1 MRMPF
6 VPKANLVLFPYSHK
20 FHLCKFVKTGIFHY
34 LCTTFP
40 LIANCFK
47 AMGHTKEHI
56 KVAFIFIMHNNILS
70 TISSAIRSVS
80 AAGTKRAAWLLVATA
95 ALLPCGQDA
104 MAQSN
109 GESNSFTPSVPGSV
123 KDLPGEEIT
132 RENVGS
138 VVTVGRP
145 EDYDRQFVLY
155 NVGTGR
161 FLNVGGYWG
170 SHASMKTVPR
180 PFWLQM
186 RNEDVLQNVASYI
199 RYPESVKGDSNGFAT
214 QFFLMNSFQIGS
226 AEGSHYGKAY
236 YDELKVVSNGT
247 VVWDYSGKQG
257 DGSQLIHQIEDFNFS
272 NGNSYIEAVID
283 INNVGGTEG
292 AMENILSVG
301 QDITKWQETKLCF
314 HLYSYVKN
322 GVLRV
327 RVDNQGA
334 DWDQH
339 THRFGGSD
347 TKPIT
352 VGADG
357 KVYVKITKDDI
368 VVNDVS
374 CVPSAGLSEIIKSI
388 NPIFNYSSFTATT
401 AFTKGSVTRHYFEE
415 NADAEKTE
423 ENIDLGIS
431 ATKKWYKEYAGRLKR
446 FEATIDLTN
455 CTGVN
460 ENVLSVGTDISVWGN
475 NNNDQQ
481 NIHFYYDKGTKNL
494 QIASVNNSEQAY
506 KEGLKDNL
514 HVPGTVKIVLDE
526 NGIHIYSDGDETKEL
541 TLTNNTKDS
550 KVIQY
555 LLNTTAKI
563 QIGSAEGSSR
573 SHASYSN
580 VSLNYI
586 AKGNVKRQETI
597 ENDGTYNVIFA
608 DGEYFEGNIDL
619 SDVAEGTEIFALK
632 ANASNTNATTAD
644 NIPGLKFTYQG
655 TDGDHK
661 VVQVAYDYDLTS
673 RSTDGWK
680 RAINVAEGENLKFT
694 LVKGGLMV
702 NGKNLFPSTN
712 LMPYVTYDAD
722 LAGQV
727 VHFKVDKFGNFLLDN
742 TGKFILNQ
750 TDGTAFKE
758 AGNSYLYTLD
768 DLKGNDVALF
778 ISSKFRKRSSASTK
792 EGLFL
797 AWTPYADD
805 TKTYGDVGVFADRSI
820 SPKYTAS
827 DTDETKLQKINALLN
842 DSRWHFEPVTDS
854 QYPGKHIYRMYLD
867 MDEQTIIVK
876 DPNTQKQDTTKRSG
890 KFYLQ
895 ALQDMVL
902 GNKLE
907 EYTKPEND
915 DREELNE
922 VLSSVEAKTDLPQTA
937 NLAYWQL
944 IPVSEYLELFK
955 GAATDFADMLDYT
968 YLLSDPDFIREDAGL
983 TGWQMDK
990 TLMNVNNSTKL
1001 TNGVTGESQTF
1012 YTHGIRIG
1020 YDHYSKKSLT
1030 DVDYTDDRG
1039 VKNLNQLASDG
1050 TYKPAFT
1057 GSDEYQIVWRRER
1070 NHARYMGFEVSSI
1083 NYGRLYQEVT
1093 VDNFGW
1099 YAITCRGFSSK
1110 TKGAELFIQKA
1121 SDSEGNWVSKPL
1133 HSLTNDEKVWLLS
1146 TDDKNWPY
1154 DNLYVNEKSEAMPLY
1169 NALVAM
1175 NDENS
1180 PTGPIVV
1187 DGKRIYGKELTD
1199 SLTTQV
1205 LFYVDKKDLDANGTV
1220 KLRIG
1225 VNVHESQDPGDI
1237 DAPRNP
1243 FLSGISIGG
1252 DGTFAVS
1259 TKTEWTVFDNFQ
1271 LLFGGNAPD
1280 PHLVLNEDSTTLD
1293 YLDNSVHR
1301 FVDRPMNLV
1310 RTFRENSWNTIILPV
1325 NLSQAQFTETF
1336 GTKAKLAELDHLT
1349 EKTIEF
1355 ETVTEQN
1362 GVLLQAYKP
1371 YIIYIG
1377 ENQATGEG
1385 KAYEGKLYMLGA
1397 KGLPKA
1403 GDPYYKVSAPEGNF
1417 YASSVTLE
1425 ANYNGTTTTKGYD
1438 FAHDSQAVKDSL
1450 YTYQGTTATDA
1461 TGTHDPLI
1469 AFGTLC
1475 KTYSGT
1481 DSGEHAL
1488 LEKRPTLQG
1497 AYVFNSN
1504 NMIKIHNSYG
1514 VKGFRCWFTT
1524 QEEKGNAQS
1533 LSNLAVSIDGIW
1545 DGTTTIGSINAT
1557 NEAYDQRHNEG
1568 VYNLNGQKLRSDAS
1582 LDGLPAGIYIVNGV
1596 KQSVR

>member
-1 MRMPF
+1 M
-6 VPKANLVLFPYSHK
+6 AI
-20 FHLCKFVKTGIFHY
+20 T
-34 LCTTFP
+34 
-40 LIANCFK
+40 
-47 AMGHTKEHI
+47 HTKEHI
-56 KVAFIFIMHNNILS
+56 KIAYSFIMHNTILS
-70 TISSAIRSVS
+70 TISSVSHRVSV
-80 AAGTKRAAWLLVATA
+80 AGTRRAAWLLLATA
-95 ALLPCGQDA
+95 TLLPCGRGA

-109 GESNSFTPSVPGSV
+109 SDGNSFTPSVPGSV
-123 KDLPGEEIT
+123 KDLSGQEIT
-132 RENVGS
+132 RESVGS

-145 EDYDRQFVLY
+145 EDYDRQYVLY

-180 PFWLQM
+180 PFWLQL

-199 RYPESVKGDSNGFAT
+199 RYPESVKGDTNGFST
-214 QFFLMNSFQIGS
+214 QFFLMNNFQIGS

-236 YDELKVVSNGT
+236 YDELKVVSNGVT
-247 VVWDYSGKQG
+247 IWDYSNKQG
-257 DGSQLIHQIEDFNFS
+257 NGSRLIHEIEDFNFT
-272 NGNSYIEAVID
+272 NGDSYIEAVID
-283 INNVGGTEG
+283 INNVGGTED

-301 QDITKWQETKLCF
+301 QDITKWEETKLCF
-314 HLYSYVKN
+314 HLYSYVKY

-327 RVDNQGA
+327 RVDDQGA
-334 DWDQH
+334 DWNRL

-368 VVNDVS
+368 IVNDVS

-431 ATKKWYKEYAGRLKR
+431 ATETKYKEYAGRLKR

-455 CTGVN
+455 CTAVN
-460 ENVLSVGTDISVWGN
+460 ENVLSVGTDISAWGN
-475 NNNDQQ
+475 ANSEQQ
-481 NIHFYYDKGTKNL
+481 NIHFYYDQGTKNL
-494 QIASVNNSEQAY
+494 QIASVNNSSQTY

-514 HVPGTVKIVLDE
+514 NVTGTVKIVLDE
-526 NGIHIYSDGDETKEL
+526 NGIHVYPDGDETKEL
-541 TLTNNTKDS
+541 TLTKNTKDS

-555 LLNTTAKI
+555 LLNSAAKI
-563 QIGSAEGSSR
+563 QIGSAEGKSR

-580 VSLNYI
+580 VSLSYI
-586 AKGNVKRQETI
+586 TKGNVEKQEAVV
-597 ENDGTYNVIFA
+597 NDGTYNVIFA

-619 SDVAEGTEIFALK
+619 SDVAEGTEILTLK
-632 ANASNTNATTAD
+632 ANASNTNATTTN
-644 NIPGLKFTYQG
+644 NIPSLKFTYQG
-655 TDGDHK
+655 VDGDHK
-661 VVQVAYDYDLTS
+661 VVQVAYDYDQTS
-673 RSTDGWK
+673 RNTDGWK
-680 RAINVAEGENLKFT
+680 RAINVADGENLKFT
-694 LVKGGLMV
+694 LAKGELMV
-702 NGKNLFPSTN
+702 AGKNLFPSTN
-712 LMPYVTYDAD
+712 LMPNVAYNAD

-727 VHFKVDKFGNFLLDN
+727 VRFKVDVFGNFLLDN
-742 TGKFILNQ
+742 TSRFILDQ
-750 TDGTAFKE
+750 TNGTAFKE

-797 AWTPYADD
+797 AWTPYSDD
-805 TKTYGDVGVFADRSI
+805 SYTYGDVGVFADRSI
-820 SPKYTAS
+820 TPKYTAA
-827 DTDETKLQKINALLN
+827 DTEETKLQKIDALLN
-842 DSRWHFEPVTDS
+842 GSRWHFEPVTDS
-854 QYPGKHIYRMYLD
+854 KYPGKHIYRMYLD
-867 MDEQTIIVK
+867 MDEQTIIFK
-876 DPNTQKQDTTKRSG
+876 DPNTQKQDTTKKSG

-902 GNKLE
+902 GNELE

-915 DREELNE
+915 DREETSE
-922 VLSSVEAKTDLPQTA
+922 VLSSVEAETELPQTA

-983 TGWQMDK
+983 TGWKIDP
-990 TLMNVNNSTKL
+990 TLKKKVDSVTL
-1001 TNGVTGESQTF
+1001 TNGATGENQTF
-1012 YTHGIRIG
+1012 SIYGIRIG
-1020 YDHYSKKSLT
+1020 YDHYSKKQLT

-1039 VKNLNQLASDG
+1039 VKNQTQLASDG
-1050 TYKPAFT
+1050 TYKAAFT
-1057 GSDEYQIVWRRER
+1057 GSDQYQITSKRER
-1070 NHARYMGFEVSSI
+1070 NHARYMGFEAEGT

-1099 YAITCRGFSSK
+1099 YAITCRGFSSD

-1121 SDSEGNWVSKPL
+1121 SDSEGDWVSKPL
-1133 HSLTNDEKVWLLS
+1133 HSLTNDENVWLRS

-1154 DNLYVNEKSEAMPLY
+1154 DNIYMNGKSEAMPLY

-1180 PTGPIVV
+1180 PSGPIVV

-1220 KLRIG
+1220 NLRIG
-1225 VNVHESQDPGDI
+1225 VKIHESQNPGEI

-1243 FLSGISIGG
+1243 YKSGISIGE

-1280 PHLVLNEDSTTLD
+1280 PHLVLNEDSTSLD
-1293 YLDNSVHR
+1293 YIDNSVHR
-1301 FVDRPMNLV
+1301 FVERPMNLV
-1310 RTFRENSWNTIILPV
+1310 RTFRKNSWNTIILPV
-1325 NLSQAQFTETF
+1325 NLSQTQFTEAF
-1336 GTKAKLAELDHLT
+1336 GDKAKLAQLDHLT

-1355 ETVTEQN
+1355 KTVEEQN
-1362 GVLLQAYKP
+1362 GILLQAFKP
-1371 YIIYIG
+1371 YIIYIDEG
-1377 ENQATGEG
+1377 QVTGKGDE
-1385 KAYEGKLYMLGA
+1385 YEGKLYMLGS

-1403 GDPYYKVSAPEGNF
+1403 GDPYYALYAPAGNF
-1417 YASSVTLE
+1417 YASNVTLE
-1425 ANYNGTTTTKGYD
+1425 ANYNGSTTTKGYD

-1450 YTYQGTTATDA
+1450 YTYQGTTAIDA
-1461 TGTHDPLI
+1461 SGSNSPLI

-1475 KTYSGT
+1475 KTYSGKEE
-1481 DSGEHAL
+1481 GQHAL
-1488 LEKRPTLQG
+1488 LANRPTLQG

-1504 NMIKIHNSYG
+1504 NMIKIHNNYG

-1524 QEEKGNAQS
+1524 KEENGSTQS

-1557 NEAYDQRHNEG
+1557 NDAYDNHHNEG
-1568 VYNLNGQKLRSDAS
+1568 VYSLSGQKLRSDAS

>member
-1 MRMPF
+1 
-6 VPKANLVLFPYSHK
+6 
-20 FHLCKFVKTGIFHY
+20 
-34 LCTTFP
+34 
-40 LIANCFK
+40 
-47 AMGHTKEHI
+47 
-56 KVAFIFIMHNNILS
+56 
-70 TISSAIRSVS
+70 
-80 AAGTKRAAWLLVATA
+80 
-95 ALLPCGQDA
+95 

-109 GESNSFTPSVPGSV
+109 GESNGFTPSVPGSV
-123 KDLPGEEIT
+123 KDLPGQEVT
-132 RENVGS
+132 RESVGS

-145 EDYDRQFVLY
+145 EDYDRQYVLY

-180 PFWLQM
+180 PFWLQL

-199 RYPESVKGDSNGFAT
+199 RYPESVKGDTNGFST
-214 QFFLMNSFQIGS
+214 QFFLMNNFQIGS
-226 AEGSHYGKAY
+226 AEGLHHGKAY
-236 YDELKVVSNGT
+236 YNELKVVSNGVT
-247 VVWDYSGKQG
+247 IWDYSNKQG
-257 DGSQLIHQIEDFNFS
+257 DGSPLIHEIEDFNFT
-272 NGNSYIEAVID
+272 NGDSYIEAVID

-301 QDITKWQETKLCF
+301 QDITKWEETKLCF

-327 RVDNQGA
+327 RVDDQGA
-334 DWDQH
+334 DWDRL

-357 KVYVKITKDDI
+357 KVYVKITKDNI
-368 VVNDVS
+368 IVNDLS
-374 CVPSAGLSEIIKSI
+374 CVPSAGLPEITKSI

-401 AFTKGSVTRHYFEE
+401 AFNDGTVTRHYFEKE
-415 NADAEKTE
+415 ADAEKTE
-423 ENIDLGIS
+423 ENIDMGIS
-431 ATKKWYKEYAGRLKR
+431 STAAKYKEYAGRLKR

-455 CTGVN
+455 CTAVN
-460 ENVLSVGTDISVWGN
+460 ENVLSVGTDISAWGN
-475 NNNDQQ
+475 GNSEQQ
-481 NIHFYYDKGTKNL
+481 NIHFYYDQGTQNL
-494 QIASVNNSEQAY
+494 QIASVNNSSQTY

-514 HVPGTVKIVLDE
+514 QVTGTVKIVLDE
-526 NGIHIYSDGDETKEL
+526 NGIHVYPNGDETQEL
-541 TLTNNTKDS
+541 ALAKNTKDS
-550 KVIQY
+550 EVIQY

-563 QIGSAEGSSR
+563 QIGSAEGKTR

-580 VSLNYI
+580 VSLTYI
-586 AKGNVKRQETI
+586 TKGNVEKQEAVV
-597 ENDGTYNVIFA
+597 NDGTYSVIFA
-608 DGEYFEGNIDL
+608 DGEYFEGNINL
-619 SDVAEGTEIFALK
+619 SNVAEGTEILTLK
-632 ANASNTNATTAD
+632 ANASDSKATTTN
-644 NIPGLKFTYQG
+644 NIPSLKFTYQG
-655 TDGDHK
+655 VDGDHK
-661 VVQVAYDYDLTS
+661 VVQVAYDYDQTS
-673 RSTDGWK
+673 RNTDGWK
-680 RAINVAEGENLKFT
+680 RAINVANGENLKFT
-694 LVKGGLMV
+694 LKKSGLMV
-702 NGKNLFPSTN
+702 DGKNIFPGTN
-712 LMPYVTYDAD
+712 LMPEVAYNAD
-722 LAGQV
+722 LSGQTV
-727 VHFKVDKFGNFLLDN
+727 RFKVDVFGNFLLDN
-742 TGKFILNQ
+742 SSKFIIDQ
-750 TDGTAFKE
+750 TNGKTFKE

-768 DLKGNDVALF
+768 DLEGDDVALF
-778 ISSKFRKRSSASTK
+778 VSSKFRKRTTASSK

-805 TKTYGDVGVFADRSI
+805 TKYYGDVGVFADRSI
-820 SPKYTAS
+820 TPRFETG
-827 DTDETKLQKINALLN
+827 DNDDTKLQKLNTLLN
-842 DSRWHFEPVTDS
+842 DSRWHFEPVTDA

-867 MDEQTIIVK
+867 MNEQTVIHVNK
-876 DPNTQKQDTTKRSG
+876 DTRTEYTDTESG

-895 ALQDMVL
+895 AQQDMVL
-902 GNKLE
+902 GNGRE
-907 EYTKPEND
+907 EYTKPETD
-915 DREELNE
+915 DREEPDE
-922 VLSSVEAKTDLPQTA
+922 VLSSVEAKTTLPGTA

-955 GAATDFADMLDYT
+955 GAETDFADMLDYT

-990 TLMNVNNSTKL
+990 TLMQANASTKL

-1039 VKNLNQLASDG
+1039 VKNLSQLASDG
-1050 TYKPAFT
+1050 TYKVAFT

-1099 YAITCRGFSSK
+1099 YAITCRGFS
-1110 TKGAELFIQKA
+1110 TKDCGAELFIQKA

-1133 HSLTNDEKVWLLS
+1133 HTLTDEEYTWLHS
-1146 TDDKNWPY
+1146 TTNYGWPY
-1154 DNLYVNEKSEAMPLY
+1154 DNLTVNGKNEAMPLY

-1225 VNVHESQDPGDI
+1225 VNSFGPKQPEGDLH
-1237 DAPRNP
+1237 APRKQQADAATRA
-1243 FLSGISIGG
+1243 SEDI
-1252 DGTFAVS
+1252 TFDLQ
-1259 TKTEWTVFDNFQ
+1259 KEWTVFDNFQ

-1280 PHLVLNEDSTTLD
+1280 PHLVLNEDSTSLD
-1293 YLDNSVHR
+1293 YIDNSVHR
-1301 FVDRPMNLV
+1301 FVERPMNLV

-1325 NLSQAQFTETF
+1325 NLSQAQFAETF
-1336 GTKAKLAELDHLT
+1336 GTKAKLAELNHLT

-1385 KAYEGKLYMLGA
+1385 KAYEGKLYMLGS

-1481 DSGEHAL
+1481 DSGEHEL
-1488 LEKRPTLQG
+1488 LANRPTLQG

-1524 QEEKGNAQS
+1524 REEKGNAQS
-1533 LSNLAVSIDGIW
+1533 LSNLAVSIDGVW

-1557 NEAYDQRHNEG
+1557 NDAYDNHHNEG
-1568 VYNLNGQKLRSDAS
+1568 VYSLSGQKLRSDAS